1 LLPTGPDPR
10 GIVKDGYYYYINTV
24 GTNLMVWKRR
34 SIGDLGQAEKKVV
47 WSPPVSGPY
56 SHDLWAPEL
65 HFLEGKW
72 YIYFAADAG
81 TNQSHRVWVVEN
93 PSADPLEG
101 EWTMKGKLADPSDEW
116 AIDPTVFENGHKLYA
131 AWSGWEGDVNGVQ
144 SIYIAEL
151 ENPWTIKGRRS
162 RISTPE

>member
-1 LLPTGPDPR
+1 MGNR
-10 GIVKDGYYYYINTV
+10 EGDGYYYYYMNTV
-24 GTNLMVWKRR
+24 GTNLTVWKRR

-47 WSPPVSGPY
+47 WSPPASGPY

-81 TNQSHRVWVVEN
+81 TNQSHRVWVAEN

-101 EWTMKGKLADPSDEW
+101 EWTMKGKLAPTSGPSIRQCLKTE
-116 AIDPTVFENGHKLYA
+116 AGCTPPGRA
-131 AWSGWEGDVNGVQ
+131 G
-144 SIYIAEL
+144 
-151 ENPWTIKGRRS
+151 KG
-162 RISTPE
+162 T